1 VLKKCAAQ
9 VNVGYGLLPAPLG
22 AAIATACDEISAGKL
37 DAHFP
42 LVIFQT
48 GSGTQTNMN
57 VNEVREARGAR
68 RGRGASRRGETLG
81 PGPLVTPPRALLL
94 LSPGDFQPR
103 D

>member
-57 VNEVREARGAR
+57 VNEVREARGVKARAR
-68 RGRGASRRGETLG
+68 RVAAWRDAGAGPPCHPAACASPPLSR
-81 PGPLVTPPRALLL
+81 
-94 LSPGDFQPR
+94 
-103 D
+103 